1 MGTTTA
7 TIAPRQLRKARAVL
21 GLTQAEAGHALG
33 RVRPETVSRW
43 ESRQWRVR
51 PIHAQ
56 TVRYLI
62 QIARM
67 LQEVARTPDEQRAF
81 LNSPQPD
88 LHGKTPRQVMLDD
101 PPFGAREVYDLLGRI
116 LHGIPA

>member
-1 MGTTTA
+1 MSTATA
-7 TIAPRQLRKARAVL
+7 TIAPQKLRKARTVL

-33 RVRPETVSRW
+33 RVRAETVSRW

-51 PIHAQ
+51 AVHAQ
-56 TVRYLI
+56 TARYFI

-67 LQEVARTPDEQRAF
+67 LQEVAPTAEEQQAF

-88 LHGKTPRQVMLDD
+88 LHGKTPRQIMLDD

-116 LHGIPA
+116 VHGIPA

>member
-1 MGTTTA
+1 MRTATT
-7 TIAPRQLRKARAVL
+7 TIAPQKLRKARTML

-43 ESRQWRVR
+43 ENRRGRVR
-51 PIHAQ
+51 AAHAQ
-56 TVRYLI
+56 TARYLI

-67 LQEVARTPDEQRAF
+67 LEEVAPTAESRQAF

-88 LHGKTPRQVMLDD
+88 LHGKMPRRIMLTH
-101 PPFGAREVYDLLGRI
+101 PPFGVREVYDFLGRI
-116 LHGIPA
+116 VHGIPA